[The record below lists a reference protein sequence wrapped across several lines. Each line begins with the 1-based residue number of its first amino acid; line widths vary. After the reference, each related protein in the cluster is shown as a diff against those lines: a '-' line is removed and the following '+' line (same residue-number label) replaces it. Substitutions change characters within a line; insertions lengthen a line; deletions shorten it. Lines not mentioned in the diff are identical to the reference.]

1 MSSKKIYLV
10 RHGQTDFN
18 LKGIVQG
25 SGIDSSLNQ
34 LGMDQAQAFYKCYK
48 NHKFDK
54 VYTSSLQR
62 SIQSVKSFIE
72 AGITHEPHAGLNE
85 INWGNKEG
93 TKITVEEDAY
103 YRWLLKQ
110 WQGNAT
116 SLPIEGGESPE
127 DVARRQ
133 KPVLDLILSREE
145 EKNILVC
152 MHGRAI
158 RILLCQLL
166 NYPLSAMDV
175 FEHTNLGL
183 YKLSF
188 SGSFCRVDT
197 YNDTRHLNGVSPI
210 SVRQAS

>member
-1 MSSKKIYLV
+1 MSSKKIYIV

-34 LGMDQAQAFYKCYK
+34 LGMDQAQAFYQHY
-48 NHKFDK
+48 NNQKFDK
-54 VYTSSLQR
+54 VYTSSLHR

-72 AGITHEPHAGLNE
+72 AGIAHEAHAGLNE

-103 YRWLLKQ
+103 YQWLLKQ
-110 WQGNAT
+110 WQNKAT
-116 SLPIEGGESPE
+116 ALPIEGGESPE

-166 NYPLSAMDV
+166 NYPLSAMDI
-175 FEHTNLGL
+175 FEHSNLGL

-188 SGSFCRVDT
+188 TGSFCRVDA
-197 YNDTRHLNGVSPI
+197 YNNTAHLNGVSTVPI
-210 SVRQAS
+210 Q

>member
-1 MSSKKIYLV
+1 MV

-18 LKGIVQG
+18 LRGIVQG
-25 SGIDSSLNQ
+25 SGIDSTLNQ
-34 LGMDQAQAFYKCYK
+34 LGMGQARAFYECYK
-48 NHKFDK
+48 DHHFDK

-62 SIQSVKSFIE
+62 SIQSVSAFIE
-72 AGITHEPHAGLNE
+72 KGIAHEPHAGLNE
-85 INWGNKEG
+85 INWGHKEG

-103 YRWLLKQ
+103 YQWLLKQ
-110 WQGNAT
+110 WQSNAT

-133 KPVLDLILSREE
+133 RPVLDLMLSREE

-166 NYPLSAMDV
+166 NYPLSAMDI
-175 FEHTNLGL
+175 FEHSNLGL

-188 SGSFCRVDT
+188 TGSFCRVDA
-197 YNDTRHLNGVSPI
+197 YNNTAHLDKVSTI
-210 SVRQAS
+210 SIQQAS